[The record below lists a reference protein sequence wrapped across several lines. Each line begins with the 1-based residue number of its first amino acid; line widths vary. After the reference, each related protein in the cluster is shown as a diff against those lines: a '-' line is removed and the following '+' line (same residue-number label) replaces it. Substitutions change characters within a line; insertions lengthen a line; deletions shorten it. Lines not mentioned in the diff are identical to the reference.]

1 VESPSVDQRRGVD
14 VVLSAFP
21 WGRYGV
27 RVAILFGSRA
37 GLSPMVKGDWD
48 VAVWPDPGEKYAD
61 LVADLAEAL
70 RAREE
75 EVDVVVISDDMPA
88 PWRWRSSRG
97 RPGLPRRRGRVPGPH
112 DEVRGR
118 MHRLHDQPVEGR
130 RLGGPRQEDM
140 GILKELAQIPRLVHG
155 GAGDLQPG
163 GSERPQ
169 EVFRG
174 PVSPPVAEPGVDR
187 HGATRRRVAGDFA

>member
-1 VESPSVDQRRGVD
+1 VESPSVDQRQGVD

-48 VAVWPDPGEKYAD
+48 IAVWPDPGEKYAD

-70 RAREE
+70 GARKE
-75 EVDVVVISDDMPA
+75 EVDVVVISDD
-88 PWRWRSSRG
+88 
-97 RPGLPRRRGRVPGPH
+97 VPCP
-112 DEVRGR
+112 
-118 MHRLHDQPVEGR
+118 
-130 RLGGPRQEDM
+130 
-140 GILKELAQIPRLVHG
+140 LAL
-155 GAGDLQPG
+155 
-163 GSERPQ
+163 

-174 PVSPPVAEPGVDR
+174 RPVYRADLGEYLDLMTRYVGVCTDFMISR
-187 HGATRRRVAGDFA
+187 WKVGVWEAPARRIWEF

>member
-1 VESPSVDQRRGVD
+1 VESPSLGQRLGAD

-37 GLSPMVKGDWD
+37 GLSPMVRGDWD
-48 VAVWPDPGEKYAD
+48 VAVWPDPGEKYGD

-75 EVDVVVISDDMPA
+75 VDVVVISDD
-88 PWRWRSSRG
+88 
-97 RPGLPRRRGRVPGPH
+97 LPCP
-112 DEVRGR
+112 
-118 MHRLHDQPVEGR
+118 
-130 RLGGPRQEDM
+130 
-140 GILKELAQIPRLVHG
+140 LAL
-155 GAGDLQPG
+155 
-163 GSERPQ
+163 

-174 PVSPPVAEPGVDR
+174 RPVYRADVGEYLDLVTRFVGVCTDFMISR
-187 HGATRRRVAGDFA
+187 WKVGVWEALARRIWEF